1 MEALKMSEN
10 EKLMVMLEEIKTA
23 ADARQ
28 KEVEKIAEDHDK
40 WQQKF
45 LKLFSKKVLTTN
57 KNNVNINI

>member
-1 MEALKMSEN
+1 MSEN

-40 WQQKF
+40 WQRKFFKTFFKKGIDIKQK
-45 LKLFSKKVLTTN
+45 
-57 KNNVNINI
+57 